1 MNVMVCEVYLNIAV
15 FNTGIGKTRSLLWT
29 I

>member
-1 MNVMVCEVYLNIAV
+1 MNVMVCEVYLNITV